1 MSTVAAV
8 SPYGRFAAVF
18 REEHRVVRDLLFDLL
33 DAYELGDRARA
44 GKVTS
49 EVARITGPHF
59 RYEEEALYPALVP
72 VFGPEYIEKLL
83 GDHDLAIASA
93 RRLVELT
100 DGREP
105 SGDES
110 DEAVRLTRGIL
121 PHVSDCEGL
130 TIMVELFPEAALE
143 SVLDARA
150 RAREAGLDLLTWAG
164 EIRKRPS

>member
-18 REEHRVVRDLLFDLL
+18 REEHRIVRDLLFDLL
-33 DAYELGDRARA
+33 DAYELGDSTRAR
-44 GKVTS
+44 KVLS

-100 DGREP
+100 DGRDQTE
-105 SGDES
+105 EERN
-110 DEAVRLTRGIL
+110 EAVRLTRGIL

-130 TIMVELFPEAALE
+130 TIMVELFPEPELE
-143 SVLDARA
+143 SVLEARA
-150 RAREAGLDLLTWAG
+150 WAREAGLDLLVWAQ
-164 EIRKRPS
+164 EIRNRRA

>member
-18 REEHRVVRDLLFDLL
+18 REEHRIVRDLLFDLL

-72 VFGPEYIEKLL
+72 VFGPDYIEKLL

-100 DGREP
+100 ADRELT
-105 SGDES
+105 GEER
-110 DEAVRLTRGIL
+110 DEAMRLTRGIL

-130 TIMVELFPEAALE
+130 TIMAELFPEPALE

-150 RAREAGLDLLTWAG
+150 RAREAGLDLLTWAR
-164 EIRKRPS
+164 EIRKRPA